1 MNQYRYINN
10 LSSLWILQSD
20 PSETVSFFLQAMDT
34 LPDLESI
41 SAQMTKDTEVETAI
55 QKANDELNLL
65 GSKMNVIPNPALTAP
80 SENSDD
86 TVDELEVSASYPR
99 CKLKLCFHDNGILLS
114 SPKDERITV
123 QPTDVQH
130 VIVFPK
136 REDCPQPPK
145 TNKEGTFIIIPGSY
159 VLFILT
165 PGSVEFRNK
174 KLDQICFQLPQH
186 KSEPITDGG
195 NMTAQQLTKVCI
207 DRFEN
212 TIIEHIETC
221 LHLHNRI
228 YRIYNP
234 KYHNIE
240 MIDTYIF
247 KSDDGG
253 AEKTIMNGAMPYIKC
268 YSGVNDGVL
277 YPMEQGLLF
286 FKPPS
291 FIHRSKLHSIA
302 VGRGGGSRYVDI
314 HASTDDGKTQIEFTN
329 IDREEM
335 HVLNSYIHNTLVKAM
350 AKDVAKADELFNGGE
365 VTEVKADPDEQQHDV
380 DHDDEVRRK
389 RPRRA
394 ASELSQKVT
403 RKELKTNDGLDD
415 DDEDDS
421 DEYHAGGGNDESE
434 DDEDS
439 DDSDEDMEENE
450 SDSEVEGAKDEISGD
465 TESEDGE
472 DDKDE

>member
-1 MNQYRYINN
+1 
-10 LSSLWILQSD
+10 
-20 PSETVSFFLQAMDT
+20 MDT

-41 SAQMTKDTEVETAI
+41 SAQMTKDTEVEAAI
-55 QKANDELNLL
+55 QNANDELNLL
-65 GSKMNVIPNPALTAP
+65 GSKLNVIPNPALTAP
-80 SENSDD
+80 AENSHG
-86 TVDELEVSASYPR
+86 TVEELEVSASYPR

-114 SPKDERITV
+114 SPKDERITL

-186 KSEPITDGG
+186 KSEPIMDGE
-195 NMTAQQLTKVCI
+195 NMTAQQLTKVCV

-212 TIIEHIETC
+212 TVIEYIETC

-234 KYHNIE
+234 KYHDID

-291 FIHRSKLHSIA
+291 FIHRSELHSIA

-314 HASTDDGKTQIEFTN
+314 HASTDEGKTQIEFTN

-335 HVLNSYIHNTLVKAM
+335 HVLNAYIHDTLVKAM
-350 AKDVAKADELFNGGE
+350 AQDVAKADELFHGGE
-365 VTEVKADPDEQQHDV
+365 IAEVKADPDEQQQQEEENV
-380 DHDDEVRRK
+380 DHDNEVRRK

-403 RKELKTNDGLDD
+403 RKELKTNDDLDD

-421 DEYHAGGGNDESE
+421 DEYHAGDGNDESE
-434 DDEDS
+434 DDDDS

-472 DDKDE
+472 DDDNE

>member
-1 MNQYRYINN
+1 
-10 LSSLWILQSD
+10 
-20 PSETVSFFLQAMDT
+20 MDT

-41 SAQMTKDTEVETAI
+41 SAQMTKETEEEAAI
-55 QKANDELNLL
+55 QKANDDLDLL
-65 GSKMNVIPNPALTAP
+65 GSKLNVIPNPTLTTASEK
-80 SENSDD
+80 SEN
-86 TVDELEVSASYPR
+86 TVEELEVSASSPR
-99 CKLKLCFHDNGILLS
+99 CKLKLCFHESGIVFS
-114 SPKDERITV
+114 SPKDERITL

-145 TNKEGTFIIIPGSY
+145 TNKEGNFIIIPGSY
-159 VLFILT
+159 VLIILT

-174 KLDQICFQLPQH
+174 KMEQICFQLPQH
-186 KSEPITDGG
+186 KSEPISNGE

-207 DRFEN
+207 DMFEQILVE
-212 TIIEHIETC
+212 TIESC

-234 KYHNIE
+234 KYHNTE
-240 MIDTYIF
+240 MLDTYVF
-247 KSDDGG
+247 RSDDGG

-286 FKPPS
+286 FKPPT

-335 HVLNSYIHNTLVKAM
+335 HVLNSYIHDTLVKAM
-350 AKDVAKADELFNGGE
+350 AQDVAKADDMVNGGE
-365 VTEVKADPDEQQHDV
+365 VTEVKVDPEDRQE
-380 DHDDEVRRK
+380 EEESEAKGENRRK

-403 RKELKTNDGLDD
+403 RKELKTNEEIDNDE
-415 DDEDDS
+415 EDDS
-421 DEYHAGGGNDESE
+421 DEYHAEERDDESE
-434 DDEDS
+434 DDDDS
-439 DDSDEDMEENE
+439 DDSDEEMEEDE
-450 SDSEVEGAKDEISGD
+450 SDSEIEETKDDKSGD
-465 TESEDGE
+465 TESED
-472 DDKDE
+472 DDDE